1 MYSQNTVYL
10 QPGNGD
16 KFSIKYV
23 DKNKI
28 EIKCLQNKW
37 LSRKSIVT
45 LLDEKN
51 KTAENAHWIIV
62 ENRPAAKIRPKP
74 KKAL

>member
-1 MYSQNTVYL
+1 M
-10 QPGNGD
+10 
-16 KFSIKYV
+16 
-23 DKNKI
+23 
-28 EIKCLQNKW
+28 QNKW

-74 KKAL
+74 KKEEPIEPKHVERERLILPRS